1 MIGETVSHYRIT
13 KQLGM
18 GGMGVVYE
26 AVDTNLD
33 RTVALKFLPLEA
45 TRDPEAKARFIHEA
59 KAASSLDHPNVC
71 TVHEIGEADDG
82 RMFLV
87 MACYQGETLKERIA
101 RGPLPLDEA
110 MSITRQ
116 VAEGLA
122 VAHDKGIVHRDI
134 KPANIFITD
143 SGLVKILDFGVAK
156 LSGQTQLT
164 RAGTTLGTANY
175 MSPEQ
180 ARGDATDRR
189 SDLWCL
195 GVVLYEMVSGTVPFR
210 GDYPH
215 AVIYGI
221 LNEEPKPV
229 TGLRT
234 GVPLELERV
243 VGKCLA
249 KDAGQRYHH
258 ADDLLADLRRM
269 GASSAHLPSAA
280 ASRRRP
286 GRARMTDVYVVVT
299 VALFVVTAI
308 FVVAHFHSAASIN
321 TRKSIAVLPFRNIVA
336 QPGYEW
342 FGDGMTEAI
351 IGHLAKIDD
360 LKVTSSTSVQ
370 QFKDSHQDIKEIAA
384 ELGVATV
391 LEGTVQQAGGR
402 IHLVV
407 KLIDAR
413 SDEHIWV
420 EEYDREMVDVFALQA
435 DVALKIVVQLRLALS
450 SEVEAR
456 IEAKPTADLEAYKL
470 LMKGRMLWDQ
480 GTNADRLAAIE
491 IYKQVVTLDPQF
503 ADAHAVLASAYEWI
517 PVYGY
522 QAPALSHAKAR
533 EHAQM
538 ALAIDQG
545 NAVANRVLAQLTAT
559 DQWDLARSNQLFV
572 RAIELCPGGAT
583 LHLNYAWNLMQMGR
597 FDEAVAQFKRGLEL
611 SPLNVGNHQNEGEL
625 LYYARRYEESIAAS
639 RRAIAMNPN
648 YPQSHMFLG
657 LACHELGWDDEARAA
672 IEKELVLSD
681 GSKPEVENWIGI
693 ALATLGDRERAQQY
707 LAQLLDRRAKGWA
720 SPFIIATHLI
730 ALGDL
735 DRGFEFLQ
743 KAYDEHDSRLLYLGV
758 HQTYDPV
765 KSDRRYLEM
774 LARIGLTS

>member
-18 GGMGVVYE
+18 GGMGIVYE

-33 RTVALKFLPLEA
+33 RTVALKFLPLEY

-71 TVHEIGEADDG
+71 TVHEIGEAEDG
-82 RMFLV
+82 QMFLV
-87 MACYQGETLKERIA
+87 MACYQGEALKDRIA

-110 MSITRQ
+110 MRITQQ

-122 VAHDKGIVHRDI
+122 VAHVGGIVHRDI

-143 SGLVKILDFGVAK
+143 SGLVKILDFGVVK

-164 RAGTTLGTANY
+164 RAGTTLGTTSY
-175 MSPEQ
+175 LSPEQ
-180 ARGDATDRR
+180 ARGDTTDHR

-195 GVVLYEMVSGTVPFR
+195 GVVLYEMISGSVPFQ
-210 GDYPH
+210 GEYAQ
-215 AVIYGI
+215 AVIYGV
-221 LNEEPKPV
+221 LNDEPKPV

-234 GVPLELERV
+234 GVPLELERII
-243 VGKCLA
+243 GKCLA
-249 KDAGQRYHH
+249 KDAGQRYQH

-269 GASSAHLPSAA
+269 GVSTVTPASVTG
-280 ASRRRP
+280 SRPRR
-286 GRARMTDVYVVVT
+286 GRARRTGVFLFAT
-299 VALFVVTAI
+299 VALFAAI
-308 FVVAHFHSAASIN
+308 AVFVVAYLHSTESVN

-351 IGHLAKIDD
+351 IGHLAKIED

-370 QFKDSHQDIKEIAA
+370 QFKDSHQAVGEIAA
-384 ELGVATV
+384 KLGVATV

-413 SDEHIWV
+413 SDRHIWV

-435 DVALKIVVQLRLALS
+435 DVALKIVAQLRVALS

-456 IEAKPTADLEAYKL
+456 IAAKPTENIDAYKL
-470 LMKGRMLWDQ
+470 LMKGHLMWEQ
-480 GTNADRLAAIE
+480 ATNADRLAAIE
-491 IYKQVVTLDPQF
+491 IYKQAVALDPQF
-503 ADAHAVLASAYEWI
+503 ADAHAALASAYEWI

-522 QAPALSHAKAR
+522 QAPALSYFQAR
-533 EHAQM
+533 EHAQQ
-538 ALAIDQG
+538 AIAIDQG

-559 DQWDLARSNQLFV
+559 DQWDFARSNRLFV

-583 LHLNYAWNLMQMGR
+583 LHLNYAWNLMQLGR
-597 FDEAVAQFKRGLEL
+597 FDEAVAQFRRGLEL
-611 SPLNVGNHQNEGEL
+611 EPLDVGNHQNEGEL

-657 LACHELGWDDEARAA
+657 LACHELGRDDEARAA
-672 IEKELVLSD
+672 IEQELVISD
-681 GSKPEVENWIGI
+681 VSKPEVENWIGI
-693 ALATLGDRERAQQY
+693 ALATLGDRERAQQF
-707 LAQLLDRRAKGWA
+707 LARLLDKREKGWA

-743 KAYDEHDSRLLYLGV
+743 KAYDEHDSRLLYLGI

-765 KSDRRYLEM
+765 KSDPRYLEI
-774 LARIGLTS
+774 LARIGLSS